1 MLACYWQARKDV
13 PESEIREI
21 IKQSS
26 NNYSSPNN
34 EYGYGIPDF
43 EKALDM
49 LNLENCDIFDEKSLF
64 SVYPNPS
71 NGVVKFT
78 LNYDVKVTVQ
88 VFDMLGK
95 MIYIS
100 DNHNGNISEL
110 NAFLSNLD
118 AGVYMIKASGDKN
131 IFTTKLVKY

>member
-13 PESEIREI
+13 SESKIREI

-49 LNLENCDIFDEKSLF
+49 LNLENCDIFDKKSLF

-95 MIYIS
+95 MIYMF
-100 DNHNGNISEL
+100 DNHNSGMDEL
-110 NAFLSNLD
+110 DVFLSNLD
-118 AGVYMIKASGDKN
+118 EGVYMVKALGEKN

>member
-1 MLACYWQARKDV
+1 
-13 PESEIREI
+13 
-21 IKQSS
+21 
-26 NNYSSPNN
+26 
-34 EYGYGIPDF
+34 
-43 EKALDM
+43 
-49 LNLENCDIFDEKSLF
+49 LENCDIFDEKSLF

-95 MIYIS
+95 MIYMF
-100 DNHNGNISEL
+100 DNHNSGMDEL
-110 NAFLSNLD
+110 DVFLSNLD
-118 AGVYMIKASGDKN
+118 EGVYMVKALGEKN